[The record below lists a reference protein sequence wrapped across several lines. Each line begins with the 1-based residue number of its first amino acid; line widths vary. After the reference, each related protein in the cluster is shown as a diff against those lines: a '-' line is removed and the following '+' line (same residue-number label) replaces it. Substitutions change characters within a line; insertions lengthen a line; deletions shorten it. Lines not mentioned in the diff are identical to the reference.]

1 VHLYD
6 LPLVFALIGLALYTV
21 LGGADFGAGIWQLTA
36 GTGPGAKRIREH
48 AHRSMALVWEANHV
62 WLIFV
67 LTVFWTAYPIA
78 FGSIASTLSVPL
90 LLAAI
95 GIILRGAA
103 YALRSGAGSARE
115 LSRIDALFAIA
126 SLLTPFA
133 LGAAVGGIAAGRV
146 PVGNA
151 AGHLFT
157 SWTGPVSILIGTL
170 AVVNCA
176 YLAGVYLA
184 ADAARL
190 GDRQL
195 ERAFRA
201 RALLAGVVAGAL
213 AVAGLVVLHSDAH
226 RLYHGLVN
234 GSGLPT
240 LIVSLVAGV
249 LALGFVLIG
258 RYEAARYS
266 AALAVAAILAGWA
279 LAQKPTILPGLTI
292 QHAAAPHDTLVLLV
306 VVVLGGGAILFPSL
320 VLLFRLRLRAQV
332 DPAAVHE
339 APLAPSARGLARASA
354 SGFVAR
360 SAGACLIS
368 GFGLL
373 TIADAAWTHAIG
385 VVCLLAFVVL
395 GFAAIRPTAIAAI
408 DQDEPECD

>member
-176 YLAGVYLA
+176 YLAGVYL

>member
-6 LPLVFALIGLALYTV
+6 LPIVFVVIGLVLYTV

-36 GTGPGAKRIREH
+36 GTGPEAERIRDH

-62 WLIFV
+62 WLVFV

-103 YALRSGAGSARE
+103 YALRSGARSARE
-115 LSRIDALFAIA
+115 LSRIDALFAIS
-126 SLLTPFA
+126 SLLVPFA
-133 LGAAVGGIAAGRV
+133 LGAAVGAIAARRV

-151 AGHLFT
+151 AGHLFA
-157 SWTGPVSILIGTL
+157 SWTGPVSILIGVL
-170 AVVNCA
+170 AVA
-176 YLAGVYLA
+176 SSAFLAGVYLA
-184 ADAARL
+184 ADAAQL

-201 RALLAGVVAGAL
+201 RALLAGVAAGAL
-213 AVAGLVVLHSDAH
+213 ALLGLVVLHADAH

-234 GSGLPT
+234 GAGLPA
-240 LIVSLVAGV
+240 LIVSVVAGL
-249 LALGFVLIG
+249 LAVGLVVVG

-279 LAQKPTILPGLTI
+279 LAQKPTILP
-292 QHAAAPHDTLVLLV
+292 V
-306 VVVLGGGAILFPSL
+306 
-320 VLLFRLRLRAQV
+320 
-332 DPAAVHE
+332 
-339 APLAPSARGLARASA
+339 
-354 SGFVAR
+354 
-360 SAGACLIS
+360 
-368 GFGLL
+368 
-373 TIADAAWTHAIG
+373 
-385 VVCLLAFVVL
+385 
-395 GFAAIRPTAIAAI
+395 
-408 DQDEPECD
+408 

>member
-6 LPLVFALIGLALYTV
+6 LPLVFVLIGLALYTV

-36 GTGPGAKRIREH
+36 GTGPEAERIREH
-48 AHRSMALVWEANHV
+48 AHRSMAPVWEANHV
-62 WLIFV
+62 WLIFA
-67 LTVFWTAYPIA
+67 LTVFWTAYPTA

-90 LLAAI
+90 FLAAI

-103 YALRSGAGSARE
+103 YAFRSGARSARE
-115 LSRIDALFAIA
+115 LSRIDVLLAIA

-133 LGAAVGGIAAGRV
+133 LGAAVGGIAARRV

-151 AGHLFT
+151 AGHLFA

-170 AVVNCA
+170 AVASSA
-176 YLAGVYLA
+176 YLAGVYLS

-201 RALLAGVVAGAL
+201 RALLAGVAAGGL

-234 GSGLPT
+234 GSGLPA
-240 LIVSLVAGV
+240 LIVSLVAGALTLGLV
-249 LALGFVLIG
+249 LVR

-266 AALAVAAILAGWA
+266 AAVAVAAILAGWA
-279 LAQKPTILPGLTI
+279 LAQQPTILPGLTV
-292 QHAAAPHDTLVLLV
+292 QHAAAPHDTLVLV
-306 VVVLGGGAILFPSL
+306 VVAVLGGGAILFPSL
-320 VLLFRLRLRAQV
+320 VLLFRLMLRGEF
-332 DPAAVHE
+332 DPGADHKAV
-339 APLAPSARGLARASA
+339 LAPSAGGLARASA
-354 SGFVAR
+354 SGLVAR
-360 SAGACLIS
+360 SAGACLIG

-373 TIADAAWTHAIG
+373 TIADAPWAHAIG

-395 GFAAIRPTAIAAI
+395 GFAAIRPTAIAASGE
-408 DQDEPECD
+408 DELA

>member
-6 LPLVFALIGLALYTV
+6 LPIVFVLIGLVLYTV

-36 GTGPGAKRIREH
+36 GTGPEAERIRNH

-103 YALRSGAGSARE
+103 YALRSGARTARE
-115 LSRIDALFAIA
+115 LSRIDALFAIS
-126 SLLTPFA
+126 SLLVPFA
-133 LGAAVGGIAAGRV
+133 LGAAVGAIAARRV

-151 AGHLFT
+151 AGHLFA

-170 AVVNCA
+170 AVA
-176 YLAGVYLA
+176 ISAFLAGVYLA
-184 ADAARL
+184 ADAAQL

-201 RALLAGVVAGAL
+201 RALLAGVAAGAL
-213 AVAGLVVLHSDAH
+213 ALAGLVVLHADAH

-234 GSGLPT
+234 GAGLPA
-240 LIVSLVAGV
+240 LIVSVVAGL
-249 LALGFVLIG
+249 LAVGLVFVG

-292 QHAAAPHDTLVLLV
+292 RQAAAPHDTLVLLV
-306 VVVLGGGAILFPSL
+306 VVVLGGAAILFPSL
-320 VLLFRLRLRAQV
+320 VLLFRLRLGGQSDPSAV
-332 DPAAVHE
+332 DEAA
-339 APLAPSARGLARASA
+339 LSPSARGLATASA
-354 SGFVAR
+354 SGFVTR

-373 TIADAAWTHAIG
+373 TIADAPWAHATG
-385 VVCLLAFVVL
+385 VVCLLAFIVL
-395 GFAAIRPTAIAAI
+395 GFAAIRPTAIAAN
-408 DQDEPECD
+408 DQGEPE